1 MEGNHFLGVEGV
13 TKAKN
18 VYFHKKL
25 VFSIFGQ
32 KRLFLVKPTY
42 VLLPITKER
51 KRVETNG
58 LFLMKE
64 ESLLC
69 LLVVSVFYIV
79 IELTVPWVFGNQS
92 KCCKTLGLLCFSV
105 FSFSYCAL
113 HTFWGI

>member
-1 MEGNHFLGVEGV
+1 MEGNHFSGVEGV

-32 KRLFLVKPTY
+32 KQVFLVKPTY

-51 KRVETNG
+51 KKVETNG

-64 ESLLC
+64 ESTL
-69 LLVVSVFYIV
+69 S
-79 IELTVPWVFGNQS
+79 FG
-92 KCCKTLGLLCFSV
+92 GFSV
-105 FSFSYCAL
+105 L
-113 HTFWGI
+113 HSHRTHCSVGLWKSVKML

>member
-1 MEGNHFLGVEGV
+1 MEGNHFSGVEGV
-13 TKAKN
+13 TKAKK

-32 KRLFLVKPTY
+32 KQVFLVKPTY

-51 KRVETNG
+51 KKVETNG

-92 KCCKTLGLLCFSV
+92 KCCKTLGSMGLS
-105 FSFSYCAL
+105 AL
-113 HTFWGI
+113 KMAGSR

>member
-1 MEGNHFLGVEGV
+1 M
-13 TKAKN
+13 
-18 VYFHKKL
+18 
-25 VFSIFGQ
+25 
-32 KRLFLVKPTY
+32 KPTY

-51 KRVETNG
+51 KKVETNG

-92 KCCKTLGLLCFSV
+92 KCYKTLGSMGLS
-105 FSFSYCAL
+105 AL
-113 HTFWGI
+113 KMAGSQ